1 MNKINISDKEF
12 LQLKDIIYKKSGI
25 HITQDDMKNLKN
37 KLIDRLLVN
46 KLNSFRDYYKFL
58 VNNDIEIQAMINA
71 ITTNETYFFREYKH
85 FEFLKD
91 EILPKVKYN
100 KFRCWSAAGSNG
112 AEAYSIAMH
121 IDSNLSTYQ
130 NWEVVTSDI
139 NNEVLDFARN
149 AIYPIRYSKK
159 IPQQYLVK
167 YCLKGQ
173 NEDKGLFRIND
184 KLKKNIS
191 YKHINLTEQKD
202 FDIGK
207 FDLIFLRNMIIY
219 FNDDDKKI
227 IVENIIKHLNPGG
240 YLFMGHSESLYR
252 ITKNVVQIQPSIY
265 KKIK

>member
-1 MNKINISDKEF
+1 MNKIDISDKEF

-25 HITQDDMKNLKN
+25 HISKEDMKNLKN
-37 KLIDRLLVN
+37 KLIDRLLTN
-46 KLNSFRDYYKFL
+46 KLESFRDYYKFL
-58 VNNDIEIQAMINA
+58 INNNDDEIQAMINA
-71 ITTNETYFFREYKH
+71 VTTNETYFFREHKH

-91 EILPKVKYN
+91 EVLPKVKYE

-121 IDSNLSTYQ
+121 VNSNLSTYQ

-139 NNEVLDFARN
+139 NDEVLNFAKN
-149 AIYPIRYSKK
+149 GVYPLRYAKK
-159 IPQQYLVK
+159 IPQEYLEQ

-173 NEDKGLFRIND
+173 NEDDGSFKVSD
-184 KLKKNIS
+184 KIKKNIS
-191 YKHINLTEQKD
+191 YEHINLMEKKD
-202 FDIGK
+202 FNIGK

-227 IVENIIKHLNPGG
+227 IVENIVKHLNVGG

-265 KKIK
+265 QKI